1 MKQTTVRK
9 TISRVK
15 IEQYVKILLVGCSCM
30 LMGLMILN
38 FLVLLSLLIG
48 MVNLK
53 LSGQNTN
60 SYYITENQA
69 TFAGSYQAVLEL
81 VNGQSLPEIRLST
94 VLMVIALVAIV
105 GYIGQMI
112 IEKIDIFSRTRN
124 YTKFIKLGSVTY
136 LAVGVCAVMTTIWLA
151 PALLVPNLILFIL
164 SLAMA
169 FFALLYIYFSI
180 KITLINFRKI

>member
-1 MKQTTVRK
+1 
-9 TISRVK
+9 
-15 IEQYVKILLVGCSCM
+15 M
-30 LMGLMILN
+30 LI
-38 FLVLLSLLIG
+38 
-48 MVNLK
+48 
-53 LSGQNTN
+53 
-60 SYYITENQA
+60 A
-69 TFAGSYQAVLEL
+69 
-81 VNGQSLPEIRLST
+81 
-94 VLMVIALVAIV
+94 IALVAVV

-112 IEKIDIFSRTRN
+112 IKKIDIFSRTRN